1 MRTLAF
7 CAAAASTG
15 IVLTAVAASCGTVI
29 AGISFE
35 EEIPAFRQAFDAW
48 RIKGDLRG
56 EWNDSGLV
64 VNASERSGFTMEYSR
79 YPGMKPFRGADEIVL
94 GMKSDSQGKTTAELA
109 ILEFPSKK
117 GAEPMKFSAP
127 ISDETRFKTEL
138 DPTKKYQIVSVSV
151 RREQDDD
158 TPWKATFSSLRGV
171 FKTTKAEALHVE
183 AETGNPL
190 HIVRE
195 GQGERPL
202 LAVHNAAQER
212 IAAHGT
218 LKVEGFS
225 GDALD
230 LPVDV
235 AIDAGESIKIPVPVD
250 TAKGVWKIRG
260 EFAADDGSV
269 ASVDTRFAVM
279 DFHGVT
285 PKQPSGTFRLG
296 VHWHFPRFTDGDRNL
311 AASAM
316 VACGAKLTRADVANM
331 ASIQPT
337 GPNSWEFART
347 DEFLRELE
355 NDGIAL
361 DAIIFK
367 VPRWAMT
374 PPADTN
380 TIWSARAVWPPA
392 AGTFGTF
399 CERLAAR
406 YGTRIDYYEIGNEWD
421 LRFGGTYD
429 EAVAVQREAYVGLKK
444 GCPDACVIPNG
455 WAAAGDIPSMDG
467 KGRTWIH
474 EHFLKNAKD
483 FFDVDTI
490 HSHGAFPRYINSISR
505 KLFPLRER
513 TGVADKPWFSN
524 ESALTSA
531 KGERDAAIAV
541 WKKILWAWAHGSV
554 DYIWYNLRATGW
566 DPKNP
571 EHGYGLVTADFFPR
585 ETYVAFAA
593 LSSTVGGGEF
603 RRAILDTDSRFVFEF
618 RKGKNLVLA
627 AWDESTSADI
637 KVPVETD
644 AKRAYRVDL
653 MGNRSVLPL
662 ENGRT
667 LLTIASVPSAIVLEN
682 ATFASVDAGVVCTQ
696 SECDEART
704 IVIPPNVPGRAPDF
718 VLEKPQ
724 QVHDFFEAN
733 PAERERLWQGPKDNS
748 AKVWLVQDERGLR
761 IHVEVEDD
769 KHCEPHANAARNEG
783 DCVEVTIAD
792 QNDNGQRRF
801 CFAPTERIGT
811 LTRYDALVPYDAASG
826 FTAKRLEEGVR
837 FNLIVNDSDS
847 DRREAAIGIAT
858 ESFLSGSTAAVPV
871 IRFAKSSARLEID
884 YDAERGAIK
893 PLHGVN
899 NAPVRVNGKQGGQ
912 DEFKAAGIPFVRT
925 HDTAYSFGGTHYVDI
940 PNVFPNFDAD
950 ETNPSNYDFAY
961 TDAYLKPIVAAG
973 CKLFY
978 RLGVTIENNWRVK
991 AYNIFPPKDYA
1002 KWARICEHVVRHYNE
1017 GWADGFRWNI
1027 EYWEI
1032 WNEPENPAM
1041 WQGTKEQFFD
1051 LYRVAANHLKTTF
1064 PQIKVGGYAGCGFY
1078 TVDDAKRREESAFYR
1093 SFVEWFED
1101 FCRYVQAPETKA
1113 PLDFFSWHLYVSQE
1127 WPVDRIATHAAY
1139 VRKTLDAAG
1148 LNKTE
1153 NIFNEWNIFRSDR
1166 KDQFE
1171 TCKTHVGAANVA
1183 AAFCLMQNTSIDK
1196 AMYYD
1201 ACPTRVYCGLFTFP
1215 GHRTTPCYEAFRAW
1229 NELAKLGTAYEVT
1242 CDEKGL
1248 YAAAAKNDKR
1258 RAFLVSNVGN
1268 EEKSISPNVVG
1279 GEFRIYRVDAEHAKL
1294 SDCGEWRTGALS
1306 IPSNG
1311 FVLALSGFSLG
1322 DAPAVDRA
1330 PSSPSNGL
1338 DGSSRS
1344 RVTGR

>member
-1 MRTLAF
+1 MIRLIAAVLAL
-7 CAAAASTG
+7 AASYG
-15 IVLTAVAASCGTVI
+15 AAV
-29 AGISFE
+29 AGISFD
-35 EEIPAFRQAFDAW
+35 EEIPLFRRGVDAW
-48 RIKGDLRG
+48 RIGSELRS
-56 EWNDSGLV
+56 EWADSGLV
-64 VNASERSGFTMEYSR
+64 VTTSGRSSFTIEYDR

-94 GMKSDSQGKTTAELA
+94 GIKSDAQGKATAELA
-109 ILEFPSKK
+109 VFEFPSKGK
-117 GAEPMKFSAP
+117 EPMKFSAP
-127 ISDETRFKTEL
+127 ISGETRFKTEL
-138 DPTKKYQIVSVSV
+138 DPAKYYQIASITV
-151 RREQDDD
+151 RREQDDGN
-158 TPWKATFSSLRGV
+158 PWKVVFSSLRGV
-171 FKTTKAEALHVE
+171 FKATKAEALRVE

-195 GQGERPL
+195 GQGESPV

-225 GDALD
+225 GDAFD
-230 LPVDV
+230 LPVDI
-235 AIDAGESIKIPVPVD
+235 AIDAGETFKIPVQVNA
-250 TAKGVWKIRG
+250 AKGVWRVRG
-260 EFAADDGSV
+260 ELAADDGSV

-285 PKQPSGTFRLG
+285 PKQPRGTFRLG

-337 GPNSWEFART
+337 GPDSWEFART
-347 DEFLRELE
+347 DELLKELE
-355 NDGIAL
+355 KDGIAL

-367 VPRWAMT
+367 VPRWAAT
-374 PPADTN
+374 PPPGTN
-380 TIWSARAVWPPA
+380 SVWSARAVRPA
-392 AGTFGTF
+392 VAGTFGTF

-421 LRFGGTYD
+421 LRFVGTYD

-455 WAAAGDIPSMDG
+455 WAAAGDIPRKDG

-490 HSHGAFPRYINSISR
+490 HNHGDFPRYMNSISR

-531 KGERDAAIAV
+531 KGERSAAIAV

-554 DYIWYNLRATGW
+554 DYVWYNLRATGW

-585 ETYVAFAA
+585 ESYVAFAA
-593 LSSTVGGGEF
+593 LSSTVGGGTF
-603 RRAILDTDSRFVFEF
+603 RRAILDTDTRFVFEF
-618 RKGKNLVLA
+618 RKGNDLILA
-627 AWDESTSADI
+627 AWDESSSADI

-644 AKRAYRVDL
+644 AKRAYQVDL
-653 MGNRSVLPL
+653 MGNRTALSL

-667 LLTIASVPSAIVLEN
+667 MLTIASVPSALVLEG
-682 ATFASVDAGVVCTQ
+682 ATFASAGDGALSAK
-696 SECDEART
+696 SERGEVRA
-704 IVIPPNVPGRAPDF
+704 IAIPPDTPGRAQDF

-724 QVHDFFEAN
+724 QVHDFFEGD
-733 PAERERLWQGPKDNS
+733 PAEAERLWQGPKDNS

-761 IHVEVEDD
+761 IRVEVEDD
-769 KHCEPHANAARNEG
+769 KHCEPPANAARNEG
-783 DCVEVTIAD
+783 DCVEVSIAD
-792 QNDNGQRRF
+792 QNGNGQRRF

-811 LTRYDALVPYDAASG
+811 LARYDALVPYDAASG
-826 FTAKRLEEGVR
+826 FTAKALEEGVR

-847 DRREAAIGIAT
+847 DRRESAMGIAT
-858 ESFLSGSTAAVPV
+858 ESFLSESAAAVPV
-871 IRFAKSSARLEID
+871 IRFVKSSARLEID
-884 YDAERGAIK
+884 FGAERGAIK

-899 NAPVRVNGKQGGQ
+899 NAPVRVTGKQGKQ
-912 DEFKAAGIPFVRT
+912 DELKAAGIPFVRT

-940 PNVFPNFDAD
+940 PNVFPDFDAD
-950 ETNPSNYDFAY
+950 ETNPANYDFAY

-1093 SFVEWFED
+1093 SFVTWFED
-1101 FCRYVQAPETKA
+1101 FCRYVNAPETKA

-1148 LNKTE
+1148 LKDTE

-1229 NELAKLGTAYEVT
+1229 NELAKLGTAYGVT

-1248 YAAAAKNDKR
+1248 YAAAAKNGNR
-1258 RAFLVSNVGN
+1258 RAFLVANVGN
-1268 EEKSISPNVVG
+1268 EEMSITPNVG
-1279 GEFRIYRVDAEHAKL
+1279 GGMFRIYRVDAEHAKL
-1294 SDCGEWRTGALS
+1294 SDCGEWRSGALS

-1311 FVLALSGFSLG
+1311 FVLALSGFALG
-1322 DAPAVDRA
+1322 DAPVVDRA
-1330 PSSPSNGL
+1330 PSSPANGL
-1338 DGSSRS
+1338 DGSPRS
-1344 RVTGR
+1344 RTAGR

>member
-1 MRTLAF
+1 MIRLIAAFLAL
-7 CAAAASTG
+7 AASYSA
-15 IVLTAVAASCGTVI
+15 AVAGF
-29 AGISFE
+29 SFE
-35 EEIPAFRQAFDAW
+35 EEIPAFRRGVDAW
-48 RIKGDLRG
+48 RTEGDLRG
-56 EWNDSGLV
+56 KWTDSGLV
-64 VNASERSGFTMEYSR
+64 VTVSGRSSFTIEYDR

-94 GMKSDSQGKTTAELA
+94 GIKSDAQGKATAELA
-109 ILEFPSKK
+109 VFEFPSKGK
-117 GAEPMKFSAP
+117 EPMKFLAPVSA
-127 ISDETRFKTEL
+127 ETRFKTEL
-138 DPTKKYQIVSVSV
+138 DPAKYYQIASITV
-151 RREQDDD
+151 RREQDDGN
-158 TPWKATFSSLRGV
+158 PWKVVFSSLRGV
-171 FKTTKAEALHVE
+171 FKATKAEALRVE

-195 GQGERPL
+195 GQGESPV
-202 LAVHNAAQER
+202 LAVHNAAQEK

-225 GDALD
+225 GDAFD
-230 LPVDV
+230 LPVDI
-235 AIDAGESIKIPVPVD
+235 AIDAGETFKIPVQIN
-250 TAKGVWKIRG
+250 TAKGVWRVRG
-260 EFAADDGSV
+260 ELAADDGSV

-285 PKQPSGTFRLG
+285 PKQPRGTFRLG

-337 GPNSWEFART
+337 GPDSWEFART
-347 DEFLRELE
+347 DELLKELE
-355 NDGIAL
+355 KDGIAL

-367 VPRWAMT
+367 VPRWAAT
-374 PPADTN
+374 PPPDTN
-380 TIWSARAVWPPA
+380 SVWSARAVRPA
-392 AGTFGTF
+392 VAGTFGTF

-421 LRFGGTYD
+421 LRFVGTYD

-455 WAAAGDIPSMDG
+455 WAAAGDIPRKDG

-490 HSHGAFPRYINSISR
+490 HNHGDFPRYMNSISR

-531 KGERDAAIAV
+531 KGERSAAIAV

-554 DYIWYNLRATGW
+554 DYVWYNLRATGW

-571 EHGYGLVTADFFPR
+571 EHCYGLVTADFFPR
-585 ETYVAFAA
+585 ESYVAFAA
-593 LSSTVGGGEF
+593 LSSTVGGGTF
-603 RRAILDTDSRFVFEF
+603 RRAILDTDTRFVFEF
-618 RKGKNLVLA
+618 RKGNDLILA
-627 AWDESTSADI
+627 AWDESSSADI

-644 AKRAYRVDL
+644 AKRAYQVDL
-653 MGNRSVLPL
+653 MGNRTALSL

-667 LLTIASVPSAIVLEN
+667 MLTIASVPSALVLEG
-682 ATFASVDAGVVCTQ
+682 ATFASAGDGALSAK
-696 SECDEART
+696 SERGEVRA
-704 IVIPPNVPGRAPDF
+704 IAIPPDAPGRAPDF

-724 QVHDFFEAN
+724 QVHDFFEGD
-733 PAERERLWQGPKDNS
+733 PAEAERLWQGPKDNS

-761 IHVEVEDD
+761 IRVEVEDD
-769 KHCEPHANAARNEG
+769 KHCEPPANAARNEG
-783 DCVEVTIAD
+783 DCVEVSIAD
-792 QNDNGQRRF
+792 QNGNGQRRF

-811 LTRYDALVPYDAASG
+811 LACYDALVPYDAASG
-826 FTAKRLEEGVR
+826 FTAKALEEGVR

-847 DRREAAIGIAT
+847 DRRESAMGIAT
-858 ESFLSGSTAAVPV
+858 ESFLSESAAAVPV
-871 IRFAKSSARLEID
+871 IRFVKSSARLEID
-884 YDAERGAIK
+884 FGAERGAIK

-899 NAPVRVNGKQGGQ
+899 NAPVRVTGKQGKQ
-912 DEFKAAGIPFVRT
+912 DELKAAGIPFVRT

-940 PNVFPNFDAD
+940 PNVFPDFDAD
-950 ETNPSNYDFAY
+950 ETNPANYDFAY

-1093 SFVEWFED
+1093 SFVTWFED
-1101 FCRYVQAPETKA
+1101 FCRYVNAPETKA

-1148 LNKTE
+1148 LKDTE

-1229 NELAKLGTAYEVT
+1229 NELAKLGTAYGVT

-1248 YAAAAKNDKR
+1248 YAAAAKNGDR
-1258 RAFLVSNVGN
+1258 RAFLVANVGK
-1268 EEKSISPNVVG
+1268 EEMSITPNVG
-1279 GEFRIYRVDAEHAKL
+1279 GGMFRIYRVDAEHAKL
-1294 SDCGEWRTGALS
+1294 SDCGEWHSGALS

-1311 FVLALSGFSLG
+1311 FVLALSGFALG

-1330 PSSPSNGL
+1330 PSSPANGL
-1338 DGSSRS
+1338 DGSPRS
-1344 RVTGR
+1344 RTAGR